1 MSLLV
6 LESIGQH
13 IDTIWKEKLKTLN
26 FPGKFNKLTNSPKT
40 EGSGFSGKIQKSK
53 SKQNHSLQAKE

>member
-13 IDTIWKEKLKTLN
+13 IDTIWKEKTE
-26 FPGKFNKLTNSPKT
+26 NS
-40 EGSGFSGKIQKSK
+40 EFSGKIQKVNKVIEESK
-53 SKQNHSLQAKE
+53 NPEK